1 MESLTGYS
9 KGTMLEMR
17 LLEHEFVLQPMEIL
31 KVQLMAYSKDR
42 SMVTLMDHSM
52 EIPMAYWMD

>member
-9 KGTMLEMR
+9 KERLLEMQ
-17 LLEHEFVLQPMEIL
+17 LLEHEFVLPPMKIL

-42 SMVTLMDHSM
+42 SMVTLTDHSM